1 MEEKD
6 LIENEEEKEKAEE
19 YVPNEW
25 EIKYARLQAE
35 FESFRQRL
43 RKEKEEWQEIANA
56 KLLKEIVE
64 IMDNFKLA
72 LESIKHTRKKD
83 AIIEGVEMIYKQFEN
98 LLEKEGV
105 IKIETVGKI
114 FDPNIHE
121 AVGVEEVSNGE
132 DNIILKE
139 ISPGYLFK
147 NRLLRPA
154 RVIVSK
160 KIQNKEVDNYGENS
174 RN

>member
-6 LIENEEEKEKAEE
+6 LIENEEKEKTEE

-25 EIKYARLQAE
+25 EIKYVRLQAE
-35 FESFRQRL
+35 FENFRQRL
-43 RKEKEEWQEIANA
+43 RREKEEWQEIANA
-56 KLLKEIVE
+56 RLLKEIVE
-64 IMDNFKLA
+64 IMDNFQLA

-83 AIIEGVEMIYKQFEN
+83 AIIEGLQMIYKQFEN

-105 IKIETVGKI
+105 VKMETIGKN
-114 FDPNIHE
+114 FDPNLHE
-121 AVGVEEVSNGE
+121 AVGIEEVSDGE
-132 DNIILKE
+132 DNVILKE

-160 KIQNKEVDNYGENS
+160 KIQKKEVDEHGEDS

>member
-6 LIENEEEKEKAEE
+6 LIENEEREKTEE

-25 EIKYARLQAE
+25 EIKYVRLQAE
-35 FESFRQRL
+35 FENFRQRL
-43 RKEKEEWQEIANA
+43 RREKEEWQEIANA
-56 KLLKEIVE
+56 RLLKEIVE
-64 IMDNFKLA
+64 IMDNFQLA

-83 AIIEGVEMIYKQFEN
+83 AIIEGIQMIYKQFEN

-105 IKIETVGKI
+105 VKMETIGKN
-114 FDPNIHE
+114 FDPNLHE
-121 AVGVEEVSNGE
+121 AVGIEEVSDGE
-132 DNIILKE
+132 DNVILKE

-160 KIQNKEVDNYGENS
+160 KIQKKEVDEHGEDS

>member
-6 LIENEEEKEKAEE
+6 LIENEEKQKTEE

-25 EIKYARLQAE
+25 EIKYVRLQAE
-35 FESFRQRL
+35 FENFRQRL

-56 KLLKEIVE
+56 RLLKEIVE
-64 IMDNFKLA
+64 IMDNFQLA

-83 AIIEGVEMIYKQFEN
+83 AIIEGVQMIYKQFEN

-105 IKIETVGKI
+105 VKMETIGKN
-114 FDPNIHE
+114 FDPNLHE
-121 AVGVEEVSNGE
+121 AVGIEEVSNGE
-132 DNIILKE
+132 DNVILKE

-160 KIQNKEVDNYGENS
+160 KIQKKEVDEHGEDS

>member
-6 LIENEEEKEKAEE
+6 LIENEEKEKTEE

-25 EIKYARLQAE
+25 EIKYVRLQAE
-35 FESFRQRL
+35 FENFRQRL
-43 RKEKEEWQEIANA
+43 RREKEEWQEIANA
-56 KLLKEIVE
+56 RLLKEIVE
-64 IMDNFKLA
+64 IMDNFQLA

-83 AIIEGVEMIYKQFEN
+83 AIIEGVQMIYKQFEN

-105 IKIETVGKI
+105 VKMETIGKN
-114 FDPNIHE
+114 FDPNLHE
-121 AVGVEEVSNGE
+121 AVGIEEVSDGE

-160 KIQNKEVDNYGENS
+160 KIQKKEVDEHGEDS